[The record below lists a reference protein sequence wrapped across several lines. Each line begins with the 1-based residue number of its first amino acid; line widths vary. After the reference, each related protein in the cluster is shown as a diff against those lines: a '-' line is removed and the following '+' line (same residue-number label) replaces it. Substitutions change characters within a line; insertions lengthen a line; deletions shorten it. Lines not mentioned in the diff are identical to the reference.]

1 MSYGRYEFHDD
12 DVNSHKYWE
21 IKPLGNGQAEVRW
34 GRVGSQGQSQVVGE
48 GEALKRA
55 GEKLRKGYEMVDAYS
70 SSKKSAP
77 PTMTVKSV
85 KAKKEPRKKR
95 AAAEDYD
102 LDAVLATL

>member
-55 GEKLRKGYEMVDAYS
+55 GEKLRKGYEMIDAYS
-70 SSKKSAP
+70 ASKKSTP
-77 PTMTVKSV
+77 
-85 KAKKEPRKKR
+85 
-95 AAAEDYD
+95 
-102 LDAVLATL
+102 